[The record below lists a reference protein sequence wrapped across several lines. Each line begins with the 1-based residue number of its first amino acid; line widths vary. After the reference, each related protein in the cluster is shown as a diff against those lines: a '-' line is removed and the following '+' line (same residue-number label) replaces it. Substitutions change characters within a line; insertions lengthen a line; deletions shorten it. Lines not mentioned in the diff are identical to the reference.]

1 MKITYIGQAGLLIE
15 ADGKKILIDPYLSD
29 SVSKVN
35 PANYRRQPIDES
47 FLKLVPDV
55 ILCTHDHMDHYDEET
70 LVHYLGKPGKILFLA
85 PGTAWEKAQHFGG
98 GHNYVRFMRGTVWSE
113 GNVTFTAVRAEH
125 SDPFAIGVILE
136 AEGKRLY
143 ITGDTLYHKDIFA
156 ELPGDIDVVFL
167 PVNGVGNNM
176 NMKDAAAFAERC
188 GAKVAIPFHVGLF
201 DDLSGRD
208 FPFEP
213 KIVPEIYHEIKL

>member
-29 SVSKVN
+29 SVAKVN
-35 PANYRRQPIDES
+35 PANFRRQPIDES

-98 GHNYVRFMRGTVWSE
+98 GHNYVRFMRGTVRE
-113 GNVTFTAVRAEH
+113 MGPDQIYEIAF
-125 SDPFAIGVILE
+125 
-136 AEGKRLY
+136 
-143 ITGDTLYHKDIFA
+143 DTKGTKKLMASY
-156 ELPGDIDVVFL
+156 
-167 PVNGVGNNM
+167 
-176 NMKDAAAFAERC
+176 
-188 GAKVAIPFHVGLF
+188 AKLT
-201 DDLSGRD
+201 
-208 FPFEP
+208 
-213 KIVPEIYHEIKL
+213 KIS

>member
-29 SVSKVN
+29 SVAKVN

-98 GHNYVRFMRGTVWSE
+98 
-113 GNVTFTAVRAEH
+113 RA
-125 SDPFAIGVILE
+125 
-136 AEGKRLY
+136 
-143 ITGDTLYHKDIFA
+143 
-156 ELPGDIDVVFL
+156 
-167 PVNGVGNNM
+167 
-176 NMKDAAAFAERC
+176 
-188 GAKVAIPFHVGLF
+188 
-201 DDLSGRD
+201 
-208 FPFEP
+208 
-213 KIVPEIYHEIKL
+213 